1 MAVKFLESTCLCIVA
16 EYSKQSGVDMS
27 DFLICQ
33 VTAEDDDADENRL
46 LRYTIMSVAPDTTGS
61 GIGGFEMDVNTGTVR
76 TTGSFDRE
84 MFTGPYSI
92 SVSVAC
98 QITIP
103 SSLSPSLLPSL
114 LPSLTPS
121 LPPSLPRYWCKTVEF
136 LVAMAAPDFSS
147 FSQISMTITPSSVQV
162 LPSPCLST

>member
-16 EYSKQSGVDMS
+16 EYSKQSGVNMS

-76 TTGSFDRE
+76 TTGSFNRE
-84 MFTGPYSI
+84 MFAGPYSI
-92 SVSVAC
+92 TVSVAC

-103 SSLSPSLLPSL
+103 PSHPPSFPPLLPLSLHLSPDIGARQWNSSSQWQHQTSRLSH
-114 LPSLTPS
+114 
-121 LPPSLPRYWCKTVEF
+121 RY
-136 LVAMAAPDFSS
+136 
-147 FSQISMTITPSSVQV
+147 Q
-162 LPSPCLST
+162 